1 MLNQNE
7 LKNVLVFLT
16 AGKWSLNVQ
25 EANELVHLTKK
36 LTQLTTEVATEKVEE
51 VKPTEGNGTN

>member
-36 LTQLTTEVATEKVEE
+36 LTQLTTEKVEE